1 MHKVSRDYTEFG
13 QQTRITWFE
22 PMTTLGASPL

>member
-13 QQTRITWFE
+13 KSKHRITWFE
-22 PMTTLGASPL
+22 LMTTLGA